1 MIYFFVV
8 LFFVCLFWE
17 NKEKKWQANW
27 LIINFFGYVF
37 IFKGTY
43 SLQKKQTK
51 KQQQKEL
58 HFSVVVP
65 LVVEWQW
72 WSTVLTVQMLL
83 WKFPSGVTM
92 GFISSRNPSVGC
104 QGQCAKHR
112 SLTNC
117 SVAIRAGIVNSD
129 ISSASF
135 VWCSHTRAQHCTKG
149 QESVLMLSLEITTL
163 VSLWQIRTSKN
174 MQRKSP

>member
-1 MIYFFVV
+1 MI
-8 LFFVCLFWE
+8 VCFE
-17 NKEKKWQANW
+17 KKREKKWQANW
-27 LIINFFGYVF
+27 RLINFFVYVF
-37 IFKGTY
+37 IFKDTY
-43 SLQKKQTK
+43 SLQKKQTNK
-51 KQQQKEL
+51 QKEL

-117 SVAIRAGIVNSD
+117 SVAIRAGIVNSG

-135 VWCSHTRAQHCTKG
+135 VWCSYTRAQHCTKG

-174 MQRKSP
+174 MQRKSPLKM